1 MQKTI
6 IAISR
11 QCGSGGHTIGEE
23 LAQKLGVPFYD
34 KAYLDRLAGDE
45 ENKDLSAT
53 NLLFTLS
60 ESTGMYDGYLLSKPE
75 SASESRDEAA
85 IIRNLADQGPCVMV
99 GGCADFIL
107 RDRED
112 CLRVF
117 IHSSLDARVERM
129 VKEYGLSK
137 EQAQHLI
144 RNKDALRS
152 RHYNFACD
160 IIWGKAENYHIALDS
175 CGMGFDRCIELIQ
188 ACCK

>member
-1 MQKTI
+1 MSKQI

-11 QCGSGGHTIGEE
+11 QCGSGGHTIGQE
-23 LAQKLGVPFYD
+23 LAKRLGVPFYD
-34 KAYLDRLAGDE
+34 KAYLDRMAGDV

-75 SASESRDEAA
+75 SAAETRGEAD
-85 IIRNLADQGPCVMV
+85 IIRQLADQGPCVIV
-99 GGCADFIL
+99 GRCADFVL
-107 RDRED
+107 KDRED

-117 IHSSLDARVERM
+117 IHSDLESRVQRM
-129 VKEYGLSK
+129 VAEHEMS
-137 EQAQHLI
+137 EDQARHLI

-160 IIWGKAENYHIALDS
+160 IIWGKAENYHVTLDS
-175 CGMGFDRCIELIQ
+175 CALGFDACIDLIK
-188 ACCK
+188 ACCQ